1 MRNPVIFPSIKYIH
15 WRKILP
21 TYLAL
26 VISFNALFGS
36 LLYIHYQ
43 EDISHKSAMLLHQQ
57 QGQTNP
63 PLPASDTHV
72 LQGELL
78 HCIAHTQGIHILLFL
93 AIFTVSLP
101 LLFWVTLLLTN
112 EQEIKKQLQEEKNQT
127 AHLNILLQ
135 TIIQIHRL
143 IDREKEKL
151 GLIRTCCDILVSS
164 HGYASAWIILLD
176 QQGKVETSAE
186 SGLRHNFDELKRL
199 IDSGEQ
205 PSCIGGCM
213 DHHGLISIDTPAT
226 FCAGCL
232 LANGYPR
239 TGIMCASIEHDET
252 IYGYLNVSLSTV
264 FIDNQED
271 KDRFREIAGDIGYA
285 LFNQE
290 QQKQKQQMETAL
302 RQSEERLRS
311 LTEHAQDAILMMDQ
325 QGAISYWNPA
335 SEKILGYCA
344 AEALG
349 KNLHSL
355 LAPSRYHAAQQAAFP
370 EFVRTGQ
377 GKAIGKTVELTARR
391 RDGREIPVTLSLSA
405 FFQDGGWNAI
415 GILRDMTDHKLME
428 ERVLQS
434 QKMSTIASLAAGVA
448 HEINTPLSAI
458 LQSIQVIR
466 QSLDPN
472 LARNREI
479 ADLCG
484 LDLARMQDYF
494 EKREISF
501 FMDGIRDSAIK
512 SGAIISNLLQF
523 SRPQTLE
530 REQADL
536 ALLLDKAVELA
547 KSDYNLKKHYDI
559 LNIEISRDYAPNLP
573 PVSCVAIEIEQV
585 FINLLKNAVQA
596 IGSRPEPKPKPL
608 ITLRTRQNGEM
619 IRVEV
624 EDNGPGID
632 AETRRHLFD
641 PFFTTKDIGMGTGLG
656 LSVAYT
662 IVVTKHNGLLSVN
675 SEPGHGATFIVDL
688 PLT

>member
-1 MRNPVIFPSIKYIH
+1 MRNPVTFSSIKDIP

-21 TYLAL
+21 TFLFI
-26 VISFNALFGS
+26 VTSFNAFVGI
-36 LLYIHYQ
+36 LLYIHTK
-43 EDISHKSAMLLHQQ
+43 EAIIHKSAILEYEQQ
-57 QGQTNP
+57 SQTNLSP
-63 PLPASDTHV
+63 SQPGNTVVCEKLTHCV
-72 LQGELL
+72 T
-78 HCIAHTQGIHILLFL
+78 HTQRFHFFLFL
-93 AIFTVSLP
+93 SIFTTSLP
-101 LLFWVTLLLTN
+101 LLLWVTLLTN
-112 EQEIKKQLQEEKNQT
+112 REKEINKQLQKEQKNT
-127 AHLNILLQ
+127 VHLNILLH

-143 IDREKEKL
+143 IDQEKEKQSL
-151 GLIRTCCDILVSS
+151 AQNCCDILVTSR
-164 HGYASAWIILLD
+164 GYASAWIILLN
-176 QQGKVETSAE
+176 QQGQIEISAE
-186 SGLRHNFDELKRL
+186 SGLLHNFEKLEHYVNLGNLPFCVCDCKAQQGLVI
-199 IDSGEQ
+199 IDA
-205 PSCIGGCM
+205 
-213 DHHGLISIDTPAT
+213 PAT
-226 FCAGCL
+226 FCTDCPM
-232 LANGYPR
+232 ANGYPR
-239 TGIMCASIEHDET
+239 TGIMCASIGHDAR
-252 IYGYLNVSLSTV
+252 IYGYLNVSLFTD
-264 FIDNQED
+264 FIQNQED

-285 LFNQE
+285 LFNLEQQE
-290 QQKQKQQMETAL
+290 QKLKMETAL

-311 LTEHAQDAILMMDQ
+311 LTEYAQDAILMMDQ
-325 QGAISYWNPA
+325 KGAISYWNPA
-335 SEKILGYCA
+335 SERILGYSA
-344 AEALG
+344 EEALG
-349 KNLHSL
+349 QNLHSL
-355 LAPSRYHAAQQAAFP
+355 LTPSRYRPAQQAAFP
-370 EFVRTGQ
+370 EFILTGR
-377 GKAIGKTVELTARR
+377 GKAIGKTVDVVARR
-391 RDGREIPVTLSLSA
+391 RDGREIPVTLSLSS

-415 GILRDMTDHKLME
+415 GILRDMTDHKIME
-428 ERVLQS
+428 EKLLQS
-434 QKMSTIASLAAGVA
+434 EKMATVAGLAAGVA

-656 LSVAYT
+656 LSVTYT